1 MEQMSEFSPGQR
13 WLSEAETELGL
24 GIVRVVDDRLVHLF
38 YPACEEER
46 TYARDNAPLSRVS
59 FSPGD
64 TIETVRGEALT
75 VREVEE
81 AEGVLIYHCHP
92 ADEPEAERPVIES
105 HLAHHL
111 DLSGAEDRLLSRQ
124 LDSSGWFELRHA
136 ALRAREDTLGA
147 PISGL
152 VGPRIELIGHQLHI
166 AREVSDRHRPRVL
179 LADEVGLGKT
189 IEAGLILHRMLH
201 NGRIRRALILVP
213 PALVHQWFVEMARR
227 FNLHFSIFDR
237 ERLEALADP
246 EEAPDGNPFLS
257 EQLVLCDTQL
267 LSECDIAQLAAADWD
282 MLVVDEAHHLEW
294 SPEEASEEY
303 LRVQQVARRAH
314 GLLLL
319 TATPEQLGMQSHF
332 ARLHLLDPERF
343 PSLEA
348 FREEQE
354 HYREVAEIAGRLR
367 DEAQWDQGLRQ
378 AAERWL
384 PDEAIEESRREEL
397 LEELVDR
404 YGPGRVMFRNTR
416 RNVSGFPERHFHPVL
431 LPCPE
436 IHAATLEDSTQ
447 PLEQRL
453 HPERRFEDDRWC
465 AGDPRVQ
472 WLVDFLRRK
481 RGEKVLVI
489 CADRETA
496 EDLEAWC
503 GYRQGL
509 DAAVFHEH
517 MDLVSRDRAAAWFA
531 EPDGGAQALI
541 CSEIGSE
548 GRNFQFARHLVLF
561 DLPLEPDVLE
571 QRIGRLDRIGQGSE
585 IHIHAPVFSEHPQQV
600 LLRWYDEG
608 MNAFRHTNPV
618 GGQVLE
624 RTRTLLLRALEHP
637 ADTSLCEELI
647 EETRGLR
654 EQLQERL
661 DAGRDRLLEMA
672 SHRPDRAR
680 ELIRQVEEMDAQSPM
695 PFMEQMLE
703 RHGVALEE
711 HSEHAMILEPGPDM
725 REPLP
730 GLPEDGVT
738 VTDHRPTALA
748 RDDMQFLTREHPL
761 FTGALET
768 VLEGHRGKA
777 CVSLLQN
784 PKLPAGTLLVEAL
797 YRLECPAP
805 RHLQVERFLPRGMLR
820 TLINVEGR
828 DLSDT
833 VSHEA
838 LSRQCRK
845 MDRKLARKVVASQK
859 ERLRDLLRG
868 DHEIAREKAEILIDQ
883 ALSAMHAEQE
893 HELRRMEHL
902 RQRNADIPEA
912 DLEAIRERTEALTR
926 HLGEARC
933 QLDAVRVIVVGQ

>member
-1 MEQMSEFSPGQR
+1 MEQTSEFSPGQR

-24 GIVRVVDDRLVHLF
+24 GIVRAVDQRLVHLF
-38 YPACEEER
+38 YPASDEER
-46 TYARDNAPLSRVS
+46 TYARDNAPLSRVA
-59 FSPGD
+59 FSPGEN
-64 TIETVRGEALT
+64 IETVRGETLT
-75 VREVEE
+75 VRETEE
-81 AEGVLIYHCHP
+81 AEGVLIYHAHP
-92 ADEPEAERPVIES
+92 PDNPEVVRPVIES

-111 DLSGAEDRLLSRQ
+111 DLSSAEDRLLARQ

-136 ALRAREDTLGA
+136 ALRAREEILGS
-147 PISGL
+147 PVSGL
-152 VGPRIELIGHQLHI
+152 AGPRIELIGHQLHI
-166 AREVSDRHRPRVL
+166 AREVSERHRPRVL

-237 ERLEALADP
+237 ERLEALSDP
-246 EEAPDGNPFLS
+246 EEAPEGNPFLS
-257 EQLVLCDTQL
+257 EQLVLCNTDL
-267 LSECDIAQLAAADWD
+267 LRECDIDQMAAGEWD
-282 MLVVDEAHHLEW
+282 MVVVDEAHHLEW
-294 SPEEASEEY
+294 SPEEPSEDY
-303 LRVQQVARRAH
+303 RRVQQVAERAH

-348 FREEQE
+348 FRGEQE
-354 HYREVAEIAGRLR
+354 HYRQVAEIAGRLR
-367 DEAQWDQGLRQ
+367 DEQSWDQGLRQ
-378 AAERWL
+378 AAARWL
-384 PDEAIEESRREEL
+384 PDETIEESRREEL

-416 RNVSGFPERHFHPVL
+416 RNISGFPERHFHPEL

-436 IHAATLEDSTQ
+436 IHAATLEDSTI
-447 PLEQRL
+447 PLEERL
-453 HPERRFEDDRWC
+453 HPEQRFEDDRWC
-465 AGDPRVQ
+465 AEDPRVR
-472 WLVDFLRRK
+472 WLVDFLRRERDK
-481 RGEKVLVI
+481 KVLVI

-509 DAAVFHEH
+509 DAAVFHEG

-531 EPDGGAQALI
+531 ETDGGAQALI

-548 GRNFQFARHLVLF
+548 GRNFQFAHHLVLF
-561 DLPLEPDVLE
+561 DLPLEPDLLE

-600 LLRWYDEG
+600 LLRWYHEG
-608 MNAFRHTNPV
+608 MDAFRHTNPV

-637 ADTSLCEELI
+637 EDTALCNELI
-647 EETRGLR
+647 EETRQLR
-654 EQLQERL
+654 EELRERME
-661 DAGRDRLLEMA
+661 AGRDRLLEMA
-672 SHRPDRAR
+672 SHQPRREA
-680 ELIRQVEEMDAQSPM
+680 ELIRELEDMDARSPM
-695 PFMEQMLE
+695 PFLERMLE
-703 RHGVALEE
+703 RHGVSVEE
-711 HSEHAMILEPGPDM
+711 HSEHAVILEPGPDM

-761 FTGALET
+761 FTGALEM

-777 CVSLLQN
+777 CVCLLQN

-828 DLSDT
+828 NLSDT

-845 MDRKLARKVVASQK
+845 MDRKLARKVVSSQK
-859 ERLRDLLRG
+859 ERLRELLRG
-868 DHEIAREKAEILIDQ
+868 DHEIADERAAGLIDD

-912 DLEAIRERTEALTR
+912 EVEAIRERTDALAR
-926 HLGEARC
+926 HLAEARC